1 MICEL
6 TELGNPILRQ
16 VALAADPKDPA
27 LPILIQDLLD
37 TLEVSKG
44 MGIAAPQ
51 IGVSKRVFIVSS
63 KPNSRYPKAPLMEP
77 VVMVNPKIVWQ
88 SPEIE
93 KDWEGCLS
101 IPGIRGLVPRAR
113 RIKISY
119 WDFKSATEKT
129 VEYADFIARICQHEN
144 DHLDGVVFLDRAES
158 GDLVTEKEYAKRL
171 NCLNKS

>member
-1 MICEL
+1 MIREL
-6 TELGNPILRQ
+6 IELGNPILRQ
-16 VALAADPKDPA
+16 VALAADLSDPT
-27 LPILIQDLLD
+27 LPMLIQDLVD
-37 TLEVSKG
+37 TLEVSRG

-63 KPNSRYPKAPLMEP
+63 KPNSRYPQAPLMEP
-77 VVMVNPKIVWQ
+77 VVMVNPEIVWQ

-101 IPGIRGLVPRAR
+101 IPGIRGLVPRAK
-113 RIKISY
+113 RIKISF
-119 WDFKSATEKT
+119 WDLDSATEKT

-158 GDLVTEKEYAKRL
+158 GDLVTEKEYLKL
-171 NCLNKS
+171 IS